1 MTAMLRSQ
9 RIPTRLEVG
18 YMGDVYHAWISIY
31 TKETGWVNG
40 IIKFDRKN
48 WELMDPTFASTSK
61 SPKNF
66 TSENSKYT
74 TKYVY

>member
-1 MTAMLRSQ
+1 MKGENANKRN
-9 RIPTRLEVG
+9 
-18 YMGDVYHAWISIY
+18 SI
-31 TKETGWVNG
+31 TFEEK
-40 IIKFDRKN
+40 KK
-48 WELMDPTFASTSK
+48 LMDPTFASTSK